1 MAYWPPCYSDDV
13 CRSDIFPKVGRCAG
27 RRYYRLDTGLF
38 GLRGQ
43 RSPKRCLSDRYRGAV
58 DGGPWLGSAARGP
71 RSELLQRSEERRVGK
86 ECRSRR
92 AGDGGK
98 KSEGQ
103 KVTAGEGW

>member
-58 DGGPWLGSAARGP
+58 DGGPWFVTLVGALLRGFLQTGGRTMEGNTDGFVQLQDRQEGQP
-71 RSELLQRSEERRVGK
+71 RNRSE
-86 ECRSRR
+86 R
-92 AGDGGK
+92 AATD
-98 KSEGQ
+98 
-103 KVTAGEGW
+103 